1 MPTLSQ
7 NSYRDLRTY
16 HEIYLM
22 STFTFAE
29 GSVKLNEEQSQIVR
43 SPPKQ
48 NLRILASA
56 GSGKTT
62 TLTARIS
69 WLITNGATPNQILL
83 MTFTHNA
90 AAVMRQR
97 LEGLIGAQRIL
108 CGTFHAIGLQI
119 LNEHAPESLRS
130 VYHIDEI
137 PLKMMDFLQTPEGKI
152 WTKTIRW
159 IFIDE
164 YQDINDTQ
172 YNLIRALHHS
182 DATVTI
188 VGDDAQNIYTWRGSC
203 VDYILN
209 FHKKFP
215 DVQDFQLSTNY
226 RSTSAIVA
234 VANSIMRYI
243 PTLPHKELM
252 TSACE
257 QGERPEVRYFS
268 KTADERDWVVDTA
281 ATLVSKGSVVI
292 LSKFNSVLYA
302 YEAEL
307 LKAGIRA
314 RFVHGEESLQQTKH
328 QQSTVY
334 LSTFHGSKGLEWDHV
349 FLVRMN
355 DEVFP
360 QKKDEDSILQERRLF
375 YVAVTR
381 ARKTLT
387 FTYSRT
393 EKSLSRFIREI
404 HRPLLLWRNLPCYEL
419 SPISSDIQPINI
431 RDWVNYLTGEDYRNI
446 KQLNMLP
453 PIFKDPAAF
462 QLASESQTCD
472 WCIPYWWAE
481 KGMAAEFYDFLCAFI
496 HREVGILRPDS
507 GGLWD
512 REAQRIIWT
521 IKICAED
528 ATIFLENRDLFEKL
542 AEHFFGNT
550 PRGERP
556 PTIYYQDV
564 LAAIAVYY
572 KVSQRFDQA
581 TNIRII
587 QIVNKMRTVLYN
599 LRFANVSLSD
609 FQLAPIRHVPPN
621 ETRCHLIEAWRVYT
635 NGSSDSD
642 ILSLNDLNATYK
654 IGLCRAIGEGRA
666 GVLSDAQIPGQME
679 WERVRPFLRNLR
691 DKIHTLV
698 LTNKTVPILC
708 RELIDT
714 IPGVIS
720 SIDMIIGDTAW
731 FFVPGDQVSEVRR
744 LDRMIIAM
752 LSVYD
757 RPKITKICM
766 YQLISGICM
775 EWSIADWSPES
786 RKLLLAYVQAR
797 AGHNAL

>member
-1 MPTLSQ
+1 
-7 NSYRDLRTY
+7 
-16 HEIYLM
+16 M
-22 STFTFAE
+22 STFTFSQ
-29 GSVKLNEEQSQIVR
+29 GSVKLNEEQARIVR

-69 WLITNGATPNQILL
+69 WLIQHGATPNQILL

-90 AAVMRQR
+90 ASVMRQR

-108 CGTFHAIGLQI
+108 CGTFHALGLQI
-119 LNEHAPESLRS
+119 LGEHAPETLQDI
-130 VYHIDEI
+130 YHIDEI
-137 PLKMMDFLQTPEGKI
+137 PLKTLDFLQTPKGAA

-159 IFIDE
+159 MFIDE

-172 YNLIRALHHS
+172 YNLIRALHHP

-203 VDYILN
+203 VEYILN

-252 TSACE
+252 TSASE
-257 QGERPEVRYFS
+257 QGERPDVRYFS
-268 KTADERDWVVDTA
+268 KTSEERDWVVESA
-281 ATLVSKGSVVI
+281 IALAKQGESVVI
-292 LSKFNSVLYA
+292 LSKFNSVLYS
-302 YEAEL
+302 YEAEI
-307 LKAGIRA
+307 LKWGMRA
-314 RFVHGEESLQQTKH
+314 RFVHGEEVHEKTP
-328 QQSTVY
+328 TVY
-334 LSTFHGSKGLEWDHV
+334 LSTFHGSKGLEWDNV
-349 FLVRMN
+349 FMVRMN

-381 ARKTLT
+381 ARKTLS
-387 FTYSRT
+387 FSYSRT

-404 HRPLLLWRNLPCYEL
+404 HRPLLMWRNLPCYEL
-419 SPISSDIQPINI
+419 SVLSSDIQPIHV

-446 KQLNMLP
+446 KHLNMLP
-453 PIFKDPAAF
+453 PIFKDPSAF
-462 QLASESQTCD
+462 PLATTHSE

-481 KGMAAEFYDFLCAFI
+481 KGMSAEFYDFLCAFI
-496 HREVGILRPDS
+496 HREIGVLRPDS

-528 ATIFLENRDLFEKL
+528 AALFLEHRTLFEKL
-542 AEHFFGNT
+542 AEHFFGDT
-550 PRGERP
+550 PKGERP
-556 PTIYYQDV
+556 PAVYYQDV
-564 LAAIAVYY
+564 LAAIATYY
-572 KVSQRFDQA
+572 KTANRFDQA

-609 FQLAPIRHVPPN
+609 FQLAPIRHIPPN
-621 ETRCHLIEAWRVYT
+621 ESRCQLIEAWRSYT
-635 NGSSDSD
+635 DGKSQSQ
-642 ILSLNDLNATYK
+642 DLHAIYM
-654 IGLCRAIGEGRA
+654 IGLCRAVGEGRA
-666 GVLSDAQIPGQME
+666 AVLSDSQMPGEME
-679 WERVRPFLRNLR
+679 WVRIRPFLSQLQEMIRS
-691 DKIHTLV
+691 LV
-698 LTNKTVPILC
+698 ATHKAVPILC
-708 RELIDT
+708 REQTEI
-714 IPGVIS
+714 IPGVVS
-720 SIDMIIGDTAW
+720 SIDMIVGDTAW
-731 FFVPGDQVSEVRR
+731 CFVPGDQVSELRR
-744 LDRMIIAM
+744 LDRMMVAL
-752 LSVYD
+752 LSVYATPAI
-757 RPKITKICM
+757 RNITM
-766 YQLISGICM
+766 YQIITGASIQ
-775 EWSIADWSPES
+775 WSIEDWTDTS
-786 RKLLLAYVQAR
+786 RKLLLAYIQAR
-797 AGHNAL
+797 VSHNSA

>member
-1 MPTLSQ
+1 
-7 NSYRDLRTY
+7 
-16 HEIYLM
+16 M

-29 GSVKLNEEQSQIVR
+29 GSVKLNEEQARIVR

-69 WLITNGATPNQILL
+69 WLIANGASASQILL

-97 LEGLIGAQRIL
+97 LEGLIGSQRIL

-119 LNEHAPESLRS
+119 LNEHAPETLQD
-130 VYHIDEI
+130 VYHIDEV
-137 PLKMMDFLQTPEGKI
+137 PLKTLDFLQTPKGIDCIK
-152 WTKTIRW
+152 KLRW

-172 YNLIRALHHS
+172 YNIIRVLHHS
-182 DATVTI
+182 EATITI

-215 DVQDFQLSTNY
+215 EVHDFQLSTNY

-252 TSACE
+252 TSASE
-257 QGERPEVRYFS
+257 QGDRPEVRYFS
-268 KTADERDWVVDTA
+268 KTSEERDWVVDTA
-281 ATLVSKGSVVI
+281 AILAKKGESVVI

-307 LKAGIRA
+307 LKYSVHA
-314 RFVHGEESLQQTKH
+314 RFVHGEEIPTQNQNQTQNHTSK
-328 QQSTVY
+328 SKSIVY
-334 LSTFHGSKGLEWDHV
+334 LSTFHGSKGLEWDNV

-381 ARKTLT
+381 ARKSLT

-404 HRPLLLWRNLPCYEL
+404 HRPLLVWKNLPCYEL
-419 SPISSDIQPINI
+419 STLSSEIQLIHV

-446 KQLNMLP
+446 KHLNMLP
-453 PIFKDPAAF
+453 PVFKDPSAF
-462 QLASESQTCD
+462 KLSEKSGD
-472 WCIPYWWAE
+472 WCIPYLWVE
-481 KGMAAEFYDFLCAFI
+481 KGMAAEFYDFLRAFV
-496 HREVGILRPDS
+496 HREVGVLRPDS

-512 REAQRIIWT
+512 RDAQRIIWT

-528 ATIFLENRDLFEKL
+528 AAIFLEHRDLFEKL
-542 AEHFFGNT
+542 ADHFFGST

-564 LAAIAVYY
+564 LAALAIYF
-572 KVSQRFDQA
+572 KKHNQFDQA

-599 LRFANVSLSD
+599 LRFVNVSLSD

-621 ETRCHLIEAWRVYT
+621 ESRCQLIEAWRTYT
-635 NGSSDSD
+635 DGKPLQQSPT
-642 ILSLNDLNATYK
+642 LYELNSIYR
-654 IGLCRAIGEGRA
+654 IGLCRAVGEGRA
-666 GVLSDAQIPGQME
+666 GVLSESQMPGEMD
-679 WERVRPFLRNLR
+679 WVRIRPFLSNLQK
-691 DKIHTLV
+691 KIQSIV
-698 LTNKTVPILC
+698 SENKSISILC
-708 RELIDT
+708 REQKEIT
-714 IPGVIS
+714 AGVFS
-720 SIDMIIGDTAW
+720 SIDMVVGETAW
-731 FFVPGDQVSEVRR
+731 FFVPGDQVSDIRR
-744 LDRMIIAM
+744 LDRMLIAL
-752 LSVYD
+752 LSVLNTN
-757 RPKITKICM
+757 ITRICM
-766 YQLISGICM
+766 YQLITGVSI
-775 EWSIADWSPES
+775 EWSIEDWSPES
-786 RKLLLAYVQAR
+786 RKLLLAYIQAR
-797 AGHNAL
+797 VEHNTN

>member
-1 MPTLSQ
+1 
-7 NSYRDLRTY
+7 
-16 HEIYLM
+16 M

-29 GSVKLNEEQSQIVR
+29 GSVKLNEEQSRIVR
-43 SPPKQ
+43 TSPNQ

-69 WLITNGATPNQILL
+69 WLITNGATPSQILL

-97 LEGLIGAQRIL
+97 LEALLGAQRIL
-108 CGTFHAIGLQI
+108 CGTFHSLGLQI
-119 LNEHAPESLRS
+119 LGDHSPESLED

-137 PLKMMDFLQTPEGKI
+137 PLKTLDFLQTAKGI
-152 WTKTIRW
+152 AWSKTLRW

-172 YNLIRALHHS
+172 YNLIRALHHPE
-182 DATVTI
+182 ATVTI

-203 VDYILN
+203 VEYILN

-252 TSACE
+252 TSASE
-257 QGERPEVRYFS
+257 QGDRPEVRYFS
-268 KTADERDWVVDTA
+268 KTSEERDWVVESA
-281 ATLVSKGSVVI
+281 VSIARDGGTVVI
-292 LSKFNSVLYA
+292 LSKYNSVLYA
-302 YEAEL
+302 YEAEI
-307 LKAGIRA
+307 LKYGTRA
-314 RFVHGEESLQQTKH
+314 RFVHGEEIQPHAKA
-328 QQSTVY
+328 TVY

-360 QKKDEDSILQERRLF
+360 QKKDEESVLQERRLF

-381 ARKTLT
+381 ARRALT
-387 FTYSRT
+387 FTYSHA
-393 EKSLSRFIREI
+393 EKSLCRFIREI

-419 SPISSDIQPINI
+419 SQLTSDIHPVHV
-431 RDWVNYLTGEDYRNI
+431 RDWVNYLTGEDYRII

-453 PIFKDPAAF
+453 PAFKDASIF
-462 QLASESQTCD
+462 QTSLKAGE
-472 WCIPYWWAE
+472 WCIPYWWIE
-481 KGMAAEFYDFLCAFI
+481 RGMAAEFYDFLCAFV
-496 HREVGILRPDS
+496 HREVGILRQDS

-521 IKICAED
+521 IKIGAED
-528 ATIFLENRDLFEKL
+528 ATLFIEHRDLFEKL
-542 AEHFFGNT
+542 ADHFFGTT

-564 LAAIAVYY
+564 LKALAVYY
-572 KVSQRFDQA
+572 KTPTRFDQP
-581 TNIRII
+581 TTIRII

-621 ETRCHLIEAWRVYT
+621 ESRCQLIEAWRTYT
-635 NGSSDSD
+635 GGAPLDPAP
-642 ILSLNDLNATYK
+642 SLHDLNAIYR
-654 IGLCRAIGEGRA
+654 IGLCRAVGEGRA
-666 GVLSDAQIPGQME
+666 GVLADSQMPGEME
-679 WERVRPFLRNLR
+679 WSRIRPFLSELR
-691 DKIHTLV
+691 TVIRTLIAGH
-698 LTNKTVPILC
+698 KTVPVVC
-708 RELIDT
+708 REQTEIR
-714 IPGVIS
+714 PGVSS
-720 SIDMIIGDTAW
+720 SIDMLVGDTAW
-731 FFVPGDQVSEVRR
+731 FFVPGDQITELRR
-744 LDRMIIAM
+744 LDKMMIAI
-752 LSVYD
+752 LSVL
-757 RPKITKICM
+757 PTSATKICM
-766 YQLISGICM
+766 YQLITGARI
-775 EWSIADWSPES
+775 EWSIEDWSQES
-786 RKLLLAYVQAR
+786 RRLLMAYVQAR
-797 AGHNAL
+797 VEHTST